1 MSNKTVIYIHGKGG
15 NIDEAEHYKT
25 LFQNCDII
33 GFDYK
38 SQTPWEAKEEFA
50 GFFDKLSKQYK
61 TVILVANSIG
71 AYFAMNSLS
80 DKRIEKAFFI
90 SPIVDMKKLI
100 EDMMLYENIS
110 ENELQRKGK
119 INTSFG
125 QTLSF
130 KYLTYVREN
139 PINWTIPTHI
149 LYGEKD
155 NLTSK
160 DTITEFAKK
169 INATL
174 TVMENGE
181 HWFHTKEQM
190 NFLDDWIKLWQI

>member
-80 DKRIEKAFFI
+80 DKRIKKAFFI

-160 DTITEFAKK
+160 ETITEFAKK

>member
-1 MSNKTVIYIHGKGG
+1 MEKVVIYIHGKGG

-61 TVILVANSIG
+61 TVILIANSIG

-110 ENELQRKGK
+110 EDELQRKGK

>member
-25 LFQNCDII
+25 LFFDCDVV

-50 GFFDKLSKQYK
+50 RFFDTFSKQYK
-61 TVILVANSIG
+61 SVILIANSIG
-71 AYFAMNSLS
+71 AYFAINSLS
-80 DKRIEKAFFI
+80 DKKIEKAFFV
-90 SPIVDMKKLI
+90 SPIVDMKELI

-110 ENELQRKGK
+110 EEELHRKGK
-119 INTSFG
+119 INTSVG

-130 KYLTYVREN
+130 EYLTYVREN

-155 NLTSK
+155 NLTPK
-160 DTITEFAKK
+160 DTITEFAEK

-174 TVMENGE
+174 TVMKNGE
-181 HWFHTKEQM
+181 HWFHTEEQM
-190 NFLDDWIKLWQI
+190 KFLDDWIKLWQT

>member
-61 TVILVANSIG
+61 SVILVANSIG

-100 EDMMLYENIS
+100 EDMMLYKNIS
-110 ENELQRKGK
+110 EDELQRKGK